1 MRIIITV
8 TTDIHYD
15 QRVCKI
21 ANSLTSA
28 GHLVA
33 VIGRQKVQLEPRID
47 LFQKRWIYC
56 WFKRSFLFY
65 GEFNARLFFSL
76 LFKSCDAILACDL
89 DTLLAAGL
97 VAKIRNKKLIFDAH
111 EYMEE
116 SVELRKKKWISSIWS
131 FIGKRTIPWTDERI
145 TVSDSL
151 ADELKTKYRLPF
163 HVIRNLPYFQDIRPN
178 DHPQKIIW
186 YQGALNE
193 GRGLDLVLECLLE
206 LPDYRFHLAGT
217 GDLEEHLKNRTQQL
231 GLENR
236 VQFLGRLSYQEML
249 IHARDAF
256 VGIDLLESDS
266 KSYWFSLSN
275 KTFDYM
281 QAMLPSIQMNFPEYQ
296 QIQKQFKT
304 NILLNELSRNSFIE
318 AILKFENTEFYFGCK
333 KSCNLAKQTFHWKEE
348 EKTLLPIFSK

>member
-1 MRIIITV
+1 MKIIISV

-21 ANSLTSA
+21 ANSLTNA
-28 GHLVA
+28 GHSVE
-33 VIGRQKVQLEPRID
+33 VIGRYKLPLAPRSD
-47 LFQKRWIYC
+47 LFQKRWIHC

-65 GEFNARLFFSL
+65 AEFNIRLFL
-76 LFKSCDAILACDL
+76 VVLFKSCDAIYACDL

-97 VAKIRNKKLIFDAH
+97 VSKIRNKKLIFDAH

-116 SVELRKKKWISSIWS
+116 SVELRKKKWISSVWS
-131 FIGKRTIPWTDERI
+131 FIGKLAIPWTDERI

-151 ADELKTKYRLPF
+151 AYELQSKYKLPF
-163 HVIRNLPYFQDIRPN
+163 QVIRNLPYFQNIQPSDKL
-178 DHPQKIIW
+178 QKIIW

-193 GRGLDLVLECLLE
+193 GRGLELVLECMND
-206 LPDYRFHLAGT
+206 LPEYRFHLAGT
-217 GDLEEHLKNRTQQL
+217 GDIMEQLKLRTKEL

-236 VQFLGRLSYQEML
+236 VQFFGRLSYEEML
-249 IHARDAF
+249 HHAQKAF

-281 QAMLPSIQMNFPEYQ
+281 QALLPSIQMNFPEYQ
-296 QIQKQFKT
+296 QIQNQFKT
-304 NILLNELSRNSFIE
+304 SILLKELSRNSFID
-318 AILKFENTEFYFGCK
+318 AIMKFENTEFYFECK
-333 KSCNLAKQTFHWKEE
+333 KSCSLAKEKYHWKEE
-348 EKTLLPIFSK
+348 EKILLPVFCK

>member
-21 ANSLTSA
+21 ANSLTNA
-28 GHLVA
+28 GHSGE
-33 VIGRQKVQLEPRID
+33 VIGRYKLPLAPRSD
-47 LFQKRWIYC
+47 LFQKRWIHC

-65 GEFNARLFFSL
+65 AEFNIRLVIVV
-76 LFKSCDAILACDL
+76 LFKSCDAIYACDL

-97 VAKIRNKKLIFDAH
+97 VSKIRNKKLIFDAH
-111 EYMEE
+111 EYLEE
-116 SVELRKKKWISSIWS
+116 SVELRKKKWISSVWS
-131 FIGKRTIPWTDERI
+131 FIGKLGIPWTDERI

-151 ADELKTKYRLPF
+151 ADELQSKYKLPF
-163 HVIRNLPYFQDIRPN
+163 QVIRNLPYFQNIQPSDK
-178 DHPQKIIW
+178 PQKIIW

-193 GRGLDLVLECLLE
+193 GRGLELVLECMND
-206 LPDYRFHLAGT
+206 LPEYRFHLAGT
-217 GDLEEHLKNRTQQL
+217 GDIMEQLKLRTKEL

-236 VQFLGRLSYQEML
+236 VQFFGRLSYEEML
-249 IHARDAF
+249 HHAQKAF

-281 QAMLPSIQMNFPEYQ
+281 QALLPSIQMNFPEYQ
-296 QIQKQFKT
+296 QIQNQFKT
-304 NILLNELSRNSFIE
+304 SILLKELSRNSFID
-318 AILKFENTEFYFGCK
+318 AIMKFENTEFYFECK
-333 KSCNLAKQTFHWKEE
+333 KSCSLAKEKYHWKEE
-348 EKTLLPIFSK
+348 EKILLPIFCK